1 MKRKFLA
8 LVFSLGMTMSLASCG
23 TQGPKGDQGIQG
35 EPGKDGVSVKSIT
48 KTSSEGNVDTYTITY
63 SDGSTSTFSVTNG
76 LDGAPGIEGIQGQ
89 PGEDGHTPEIKIG
102 SNGNWWIDGVD
113 SGSTFSVTNG
123 LDGAPGI
130 EGIQGQPGE
139 DGHTPEIKIGSNG
152 NWWIDGVDSGIS
164 AKGEAGRSVTSIEL
178 TSSEGNIDTYTITY
192 SDGTTSTFKVTN
204 GQDGATG
211 EQGIQGEPGKDGHTP
226 TITIGENGNWFVDG
240 KDTNIKAQG
249 PEGPIGPQ
257 GPQGEQGPEGKPG
270 QDGEDGRSI
279 VSIKLTSSEGNID
292 TYTITYSD
300 GTTSTFTITNGQ
312 NGATGEQGIQGE
324 PGKDGHTP
332 TITIGENG
340 NWFVDGKD
348 TNIKA
353 QGPEGPIGPQGPQ
366 GEQGKPGN
374 DGVSI
379 TKIEKTKT
387 EGNVD
392 TYTIF
397 YSDGTTSNFTVTNG
411 INGQDGATGEQG
423 IQGEPGKDGE
433 TPVITIGSNGNW
445 HINGKDSGV
454 SAKAPNKND
463 QFTVRYYLNGGSM
476 PKGVSTS
483 ISVYWGNTLAL
494 PIPTKQGYIF
504 KGWFTGETANDKQF
518 FKTDA
523 VFTNLEL
530 YAKWEIGTYKVKLD
544 LDGGTYNGST
554 ELTYKYGDNYSL
566 PINIYK
572 KGFDFIGWTL
582 NDEII
587 PNSGIY
593 KYENITLKAKYE
605 VATEFKIK
613 LNLNGGTYDGTK
625 EIVVRNN
632 EPYTLPREGVIN
644 GEKVFVGWYNGAE
657 KWNENGIYSL
667 KENITLAAKWEDLE
681 TYNLTFDY
689 NGGASNIGD
698 AMSITNREIY
708 DGTKSLPTPTKDGF
722 ELYGYSIGNYLI
734 TDSSKTLDFDTLRT
748 VFGTN
753 KDLTLTAKYIGVDD
767 THLGD
772 YYRFG
777 SYPQSKVKDTNTID
791 SLKVATDTDGDGY
804 LNLGEDEYK
813 EVNNYGNSKGFFKV
827 EPIVWEVKADK
838 TLVSSMILDSLNYN
852 YTGDDR
858 TIEGVQVHGNN
869 YKYSTIRAFLNG
881 YDGSEYQ
888 VANYANKGFIDLAFT
903 EVEQAK
909 IHETLVDNSVKS
921 TGQTQNQYVCDDTN
935 DKLFLLS
942 YKELN
947 KQENGYKTYTDR
959 MRKGTDY
966 AIANGLSVSSNNHS
980 YYWTRS
986 PNLGYSHYAY
996 QVDRD
1001 GSVGNGSGVYDGNS
1015 GVLPALKIK

>member
-63 SDGSTSTFSVTNG
+63 SDGSTSTFS
-76 LDGAPGIEGIQGQ
+76 I
-89 PGEDGHTPEIKIG
+89 
-102 SNGNWWIDGVD
+102 
-113 SGSTFSVTNG
+113 TNG

-257 GPQGEQGPEGKPG
+257 GPQGPQGEQGPEGKPG

-279 VSIKLTSSEGNID
+279 FSIKLTSSEGNID

-332 TITIGENG
+332 KIEIGQND
-340 NWFVDGKD
+340 NWW
-348 TNIKA
+348 I
-353 QGPEGPIGPQGPQ
+353 
-366 GEQGKPGN
+366 
-374 DGVSI
+374 DGV
-379 TKIEKTKT
+379 
-387 EGNVD
+387 D
-392 TYTIF
+392 T
-397 YSDGTTSNFTVTNG
+397 G
-411 INGQDGATGEQG
+411 ISAVAKN
-423 IQGEPGKDGE
+423 KDD
-433 TPVITIGSNGNW
+433 IYL
-445 HINGKDSGV
+445 
-454 SAKAPNKND
+454 
-463 QFTVRYYLNGGSM
+463 VRYVLNGGTM
-476 PKGVSTS
+476 PLGKATTENV
-483 ISVYWGNTLAL
+483 VWGNTIDL
-494 PIPTKQGYIF
+494 PIPTKKGHIF

-518 FKTDA
+518 YNSDA
-523 VFTNLEL
+523 VFKNLTL
-530 YAKWEIGTYKVKLD
+530 YAKWEVGTYKVTLD
-544 LDGGTYNGST
+544 LDGGTYNGTT
-554 ELTYKYGDNYSL
+554 ELSFKYGESYRL
-566 PINIYK
+566 PQNIYK
-572 KGFDFIGWTL
+572 KGFEFAGWTL
-582 NDEII
+582 NYEII

-613 LNLNGGTYDGTK
+613 LNLNGGTYNGAK
-625 EIVVRNN
+625 ELTVKNN
-632 EPYTLPREGVIN
+632 EEYNLPRVGVTN
-644 GEKVFVGWYNGAE
+644 GEKVFVGWFNGIE
-657 KWNENGIYSL
+657 KWSDTGIYQL
-667 KENITLAAKWEDLE
+667 KEDITLAAKWEDLE
-681 TYNLTFDY
+681 TYNLTFDF
-689 NGGASNIGD
+689 NGGTSSEGAS
-698 AMSITNREIY
+698 MSITNREVY
-708 DGTKSLPTPTKDGF
+708 EGTKLLPTPTKDGF

-734 TDSSKTLDFDTLRT
+734 TDNSKTLDIDTLRT

-804 LNLGEDEYK
+804 LNLGENEYK

-838 TLVSSMILDSLNYN
+838 TLVSSMILDSLKYN
-852 YTGDDR
+852 YTSDDR
-858 TIEGVQVHGNN
+858 TIEGVQVHSNN

-881 YDGSEYQ
+881 YDGSEYR

-903 EVEQAK
+903 KEEQAK

-921 TGQTQNQYVCDDTN
+921 TGETQNQYVCEDTN

-942 YKELN
+942 Y
-947 KQENGYKTYTDR
+947 QEVTNREYGYKNDTDR

-966 AIANGLSVSSNNHS
+966 ASANGLYCYYNNYSN
-980 YYWTRS
+980 YWTRS
-986 PNLGYSHYAY
+986 PHSDSLVNAC
-996 QVDRD
+996 QVRD
-1001 GSVGNGSGVYDGNS
+1001 DGNFYRTSAASYGGS